1 MLRTIT
7 LAGLATLALVVTAPA
22 NAVPISGDLDM
33 SGRFSTDTGNLAD
46 ASTLFVEGA
55 IATGG
60 AGDYASVP
68 VGTVINH
75 ASFTFGPTLAG
86 PVDPLW
92 WLSVGSV
99 SYWFTMNDVEVLAQ
113 STTELV
119 LRGAGTLYI
128 TGFDPTPG
136 IWEFSGWSQNGRFKF
151 VSESASVP
159 EPGTLALLGH
169 GILGVGFAR
178 RRKTN

>member
-1 MLRTIT
+1 MVKTIT
-7 LAGLATLALVVTAPA
+7 LAGLATFALALTAPA
-22 NAVPISGDLDM
+22 GAVPIVGDLDM
-33 SGRFSTDTGNLAD
+33 TGRFSTDTGNLAD
-46 ASTLFVEGA
+46 STTLFIDGA

-60 AGDYASVP
+60 TGDYTSVP

-75 ASFTFGPTLAG
+75 ASFTFSPTLAG

-113 STTELV
+113 SGSELV
-119 LRGAGTLYI
+119 LRGTGTLHI

-151 VSESASVP
+151 LSETANVP
-159 EPGTLALLGH
+159 EPGTLALLGL
-169 GILGVGFAR
+169 GLLGVGVVR
-178 RRKTN
+178 RRSPH